1 MTHRQFQI
9 ELERRLQLID
19 PTLKLDHKLSSDQL
33 FSLLNEAV
41 DKFWKTRY
49 SGINYKLKGFEQNQK
64 RIDDLRSL
72 VKSKV
77 YTEND
82 IIANTTS
89 DYNIILPNDY
99 NVLLGDTVEI
109 TPIDNT
115 DACWKKD
122 IAGNYIPYSS
132 DTIESTIETKD
143 KQLTNS
149 LSEHHLKYCKAR
161 PLRLISGS
169 NITLLTDGQYKVYK
183 YTIQYLSKPT
193 KIGIGSLSTEYVDL
207 PESTHMEIVKMAV
220 QIYAATIPTQNYN
233 SYSSEVNTME

>member
-9 ELERRLQLID
+9 ELERRLQLTD
-19 PTLKLDHKLSSDQL
+19 PTLKLDNKLSSDQL

-49 SGINYKLKGFEQNQK
+49 SGINYKLKGFEQDQK
-64 RIDDLRSL
+64 RTDDLRSL
-72 VKSKV
+72 VKNKIYDYNEIIIDNESKYHV
-77 YTEND
+77 TLP
-82 IIANTTS
+82 I
-89 DYNIILPNDY
+89 DYNI
-99 NVLLGDTVEI
+99 LLGDTVEI
-109 TPIDNT
+109 LPNDDNPQ
-115 DACWKKD
+115 WKKD
-122 IAGNYIPYSS
+122 SQNNYIPFSA

-143 KQLTNS
+143 KQLANS

-169 NITLLTDGQYKVYK
+169 DIMLLTDGQYKVSGYS
-183 YTIQYLSKPT
+183 ISYLSKPS
-193 KIGIGSLSTEYVDL
+193 KIGQGSLSVEYTDL